1 MKAVLI
7 NPPRQYLVS
16 PMAQPPLG
24 LLYIA
29 ATLEE
34 HGVEVAYCDLAIGPD
49 IPEGDIYG
57 VTASCA
63 DYADAEKIAVRLRGR
78 KGKTVLGGPHVTA
91 TGDVGS
97 FDAAVIGEGERA
109 ILDLV
114 SDYPDLKHYYSTP
127 AIKNLDDIPF
137 PARGLLS
144 VQGQDR
150 WLADGE
156 TSSLITSRGCPYNCA
171 FCGSNKIWGRGTRFR
186 SAQNVL
192 DEIAHIIDTYG
203 IRAFRIHDDQFI
215 LNRKRIYPLLDGF
228 ERLEIVWR
236 ASSRVDSVDQSLL
249 ERMARAGCVEI
260 SYGVE
265 SGDQWVLDA
274 INKGTTVEQGRDA
287 LRWTHEAGIHARALL
302 MCGMPGETLETPQRT
317 IGFLEETSEWCD
329 TISLTEFSPLPG
341 TPIWSSPLDFGVK
354 ILCYDVAQS
363 WYMYSSSGLR
373 PFRNP
378 IAVEGLTMGQL
389 IQNKQCL
396 RDYVLSTSKSNA
408 G

>member
-1 MKAVLI
+1 MRVVLI
-7 NPPRQYLVS
+7 SPPKQYLVS

-24 LLYIA
+24 LLYLA
-29 ATLEE
+29 AVLRE
-34 HGVEVAYCDLAIGPD
+34 HGVEVAYCDLAVDRD
-49 IPEGDIYG
+49 IPEGDLYG

-63 DYADAEKIAVRLRGR
+63 DYADAEEIAARLRGR

-97 FDAAVIGEGERA
+97 FDTAVIGEGERA

-114 SDYPDLKHYYSTP
+114 NDYPDLKRYYSAP

-137 PARGLLS
+137 PARDLLS
-144 VQGQDR
+144 VQGRDR

-156 TSSLITSRGCPYNCA
+156 TSSLITSRGCPYDCA
-171 FCGSNKIWGRGTRFR
+171 FCGSNKIWGRGARFR

-192 DEIAHIIDTYG
+192 EEIEHVIGTYG
-203 IRAFRIHDDQFI
+203 IRALRIHDDQFI

-228 ERLEIVWR
+228 EKLGIVWR
-236 ASSRVDSVDQSLL
+236 ASSRVDSVDPRLL
-249 ERMARAGCVEI
+249 ERMAWAGCVEI

-265 SGDQWVLDA
+265 SGDQDVLDA
-274 INKGTTVEQGRDA
+274 IDKDTTVGQARDA
-287 LRWTHEAGIHARALL
+287 LRWTHEAGIRARVLL
-302 MCGMPGETLETPQRT
+302 MCGMPGETLDTPRRT
-317 IGFLEETSEWCD
+317 IDFLED
-329 TISLTEFSPLPG
+329 TQDWWDTLSLTEFTPLPG
-341 TPIWSSPLDFGVK
+341 TPIWDRPLDFGVK

-363 WYMYSSSGLR
+363 WYLYSSSGLR

-378 IAVEGLTMGQL
+378 MAVEGLTMGQL
-389 IQNKQCL
+389 IQNKQRL
-396 RDYVLSTSKSNA
+396 RDYVLSTSKANT